1 MLLERDDLWKE
12 APQQLL
18 LDEDDLYIGSGNVS
32 GLETVRCWRDSGITG
47 NDSNYTKVSISGGT
61 SDLQGFS
68 ITISD
73 VNGYLLYDG
82 GTSEANATTGA
93 GLPEMVHLYFLRLT
107 EPHEIVASGNGYVVL
122 NLQRMLIF
130 LILREPVFGPS
141 VL

>member
-1 MLLERDDLWKE
+1 MFLHLK
-12 APQQLL
+12 AA
-18 LDEDDLYIGSGNVS
+18 
-32 GLETVRCWRDSGITG
+32 RCSEVTSGITG

-93 GLPEMVHLYFLRLT
+93 EITSEMVRLYFLRLT
-107 EPHEIVASGNGYVVL
+107 EPTRSLLAE
-122 NLQRMLIF
+122 MDM
-130 LILREPVFGPS
+130 
-141 VL
+141 